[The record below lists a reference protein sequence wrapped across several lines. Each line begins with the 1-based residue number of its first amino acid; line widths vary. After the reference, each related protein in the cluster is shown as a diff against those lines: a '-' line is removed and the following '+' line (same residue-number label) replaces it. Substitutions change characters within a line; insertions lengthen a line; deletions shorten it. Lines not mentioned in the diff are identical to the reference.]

1 VPPEPGVGS
10 TAAPPQVQA
19 RALWSGHDIP
29 PECVRNC
36 PHYRSGGRA
45 ITQLIQW
52 HLKDKETRSLAFAE
66 YLKNE
71 EKVSNDAFVMIG
83 KASAAAEDMA
93 VITERQSYTGVGDHL
108 RDDDRKTL
116 EKQKSDIA
124 TSFNMVDADWRRSR
138 DTIGLF
144 MRLYHRNDSD
154 VAKAWDRTSTALT
167 AYMDCERS
175 FNLDH
180 TQTERNVAQSACG
193 DEGKEL
199 HNAESYLA
207 GALAN
212 AQACSW

>member
-1 VPPEPGVGS
+1 MDSRVKSTRVVGEAIANSTNPPKIWLQSS
-10 TAAPPQVQA
+10 TATIYAHRFDAPNDEETGIIGGNEPDA
-19 RALWSGHDIP
+19 
-29 PECVRNC
+29 PE
-36 PHYRSGGRA
+36 
-45 ITQLIQW
+45 T
-52 HLKDKETRSLAFAE
+52 
-66 YLKNE
+66 
-71 EKVSNDAFVMIG
+71 
-83 KASAAAEDMA
+83 
-93 VITERQSYTGVGDHL
+93 
-108 RDDDRKTL
+108 
-116 EKQKSDIA
+116 
-124 TSFNMVDADWRRSR
+124 WRFS
-138 DTIGLF
+138 I
-144 MRLYHRNDSD
+144 D

>member
-1 VPPEPGVGS
+1 MPPEPGVGS

-93 VITERQSYTGVGDHL
+93 
-108 RDDDRKTL
+108 
-116 EKQKSDIA
+116 
-124 TSFNMVDADWRRSR
+124 
-138 DTIGLF
+138 
-144 MRLYHRNDSD
+144 
-154 VAKAWDRTSTALT
+154 
-167 AYMDCERS
+167 
-175 FNLDH
+175 
-180 TQTERNVAQSACG
+180 
-193 DEGKEL
+193 
-199 HNAESYLA
+199 
-207 GALAN
+207 
-212 AQACSW
+212 